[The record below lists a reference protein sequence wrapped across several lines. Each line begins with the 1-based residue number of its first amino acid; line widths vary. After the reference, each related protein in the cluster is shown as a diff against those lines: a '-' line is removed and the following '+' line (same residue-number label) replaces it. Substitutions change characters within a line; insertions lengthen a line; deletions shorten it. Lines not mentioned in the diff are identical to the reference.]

1 MANFPTQYGDLAP
14 IKESIPNVGEAGLYT
29 VIDEL
34 DAVQRNIGLGAQ
46 GTKANMA
53 ERLAAMEAVQTAFG
67 LGSVVGLVVENGAT
81 LASTARV
88 TASLLA
94 AEGSIIGNQTPLPFD
109 VTCDI
114 TTTGLNGRMGSL
126 ADGWWYLWVGVN
138 PQNGNV
144 GTTLQKDITARD
156 DLDLSD
162 STFEGFTRWRRVGA
176 FPRVSGSFLGR
187 RQQDRTVRYDD
198 ERVLTSTYRDTTFYT
213 ESAAVQVPATAQ
225 WLHLQCEEAAFGV
238 NVSYF
243 QFRPVGTS
251 GIGCSIGGGFVGGIV
266 KFETSVWLDSAQE
279 FQWKMSAAQVSS
291 QPAIKLF
298 VVGYED
304 TL

>member
-1 MANFPTQYGDLAP
+1 MANLPNTEPDLDP
-14 IKESIPNVGEAGLYT
+14 IKEAIPNVGPSGLYT
-29 VIDEL
+29 VVDEL
-34 DAVQRNIGLGAQ
+34 GALAHMVGAQAQ
-46 GTKANMA
+46 GTYANMR

-94 AEGSIIGNQTPLPFD
+94 VEGSIIGSQTPLPFD
-109 VTCDI
+109 ITCDI
-114 TTTGLNGRMGSL
+114 TTTGLNGRVGSL
-126 ADGWWYLWVGVN
+126 VDGWWYLWVGVN
-138 PQNGNV
+138 PQNSNV
-144 GTTLQKDITARD
+144 GTTLQRDVTARD
-156 DLDLSD
+156 DLVLSD
-162 STFEGFTRWRRVGA
+162 GSFEGFTRWRRVGA
-176 FPRVSGSFLGR
+176 FPRVSGSLLGR
-187 RQQDRTVRYDD
+187 RQQDRTVRYDN
-198 ERVLTSTYRDTTFYT
+198 ERVLTSTYRDTTFHT

-225 WLHLQCEEAAFGV
+225 WLHLQCEEAALGAGV
-238 NVSYF
+238 TYF

-251 GIGCSIGGGFVGGIV
+251 GIGCSIGGGFVTGIV
-266 KFETSVWLDSAQE
+266 KFETSVWLDPAQK
-279 FQWKMSAAQVSS
+279 FQWKMSGVQVSS